1 MFALVDVN
9 SFYASC
15 EMVFRPDL
23 RGRPVVVLSN
33 NDGCVIARNHE
44 AKLLEIPM
52 GAPYFKMKSQFE
64 RHQVAVFSS
73 NYALYGDMS
82 QRVMTLLE
90 ELSPA
95 VYQYSIDEAFVN
107 LSGIHRTEELE
118 AFGRHV
124 RSTLLQCTGLTVGVG
139 IGPTKTLAKLAN
151 YAAKRWPKFEG
162 VVDLSLQAR
171 QRKLLAKVAVGEIWG
186 VGRRMA
192 KKLNDMGITTA
203 LELAEMPA
211 SLIRKHFSVVMER
224 TVREL
229 RGESCLEPE
238 EYMPTKQQII
248 SSRSFSQKVSEYGPM
263 REAICSH
270 AVRAAERL
278 RAQHQYCRYVSVFL
292 KTSPFAGNDVYYGND
307 AGTEIHIPTQDSR
320 DIVAAVVKC
329 LETIW
334 REGHRYQK
342 CGVMLGDFF
351 SRGVAQLGLFDDYR
365 PRANSEQLME
375 VLDFVNRRE
384 KGRLWF
390 AGQGITRSWEMKR
403 HRLSPAYTTRFSD
416 LLRVK
421 L

>member
-192 KKLNDMGITTA
+192 KKLNDMGITMA

-211 SLIRKHFSVVMER
+211 SLIRKNFSVVMER

-320 DIVAAVVKC
+320 DIVAAAVKC

>member
-192 KKLNDMGITTA
+192 KKLNDMGITKA

-211 SLIRKHFSVVMER
+211 SLIRKSFSVVMER

-320 DIVAAVVKC
+320 DIVAAAVKC

>member
-203 LELAEMPA
+203 LDLAEMPA

-320 DIVAAVVKC
+320 DIVAGAVKC

>member
-82 QRVMTLLE
+82 QRVITLLE

-107 LSGIHRTEELE
+107 LSGIHCTEELE

-238 EYMPTKQQII
+238 EYMPTRQQII

-320 DIVAAVVKC
+320 DIVAAAVKC